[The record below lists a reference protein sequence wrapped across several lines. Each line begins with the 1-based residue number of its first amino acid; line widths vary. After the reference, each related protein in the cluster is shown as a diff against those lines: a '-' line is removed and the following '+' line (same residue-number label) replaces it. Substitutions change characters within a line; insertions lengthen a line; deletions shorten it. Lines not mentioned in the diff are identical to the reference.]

1 MSLAPMSRPLLLVTA
16 LVILGGTQ
24 AGDAA
29 PDGSRTWGERGERR
43 QTMLRQQAEA
53 ISRLSSSQRQEY
65 FTQLERLEQRRSS
78 EHLQQLSETR
88 RCMTQA
94 RDLSAIETCQRAQQ
108 ERRKQQGREL
118 KAAMAE
124 LRQRY
129 GLPGWE
135 GRRRGGQQG
144 TQGA

>member
-29 PDGSRTWGERGERR
+29 PGGGSKPGGERR
-43 QTMLRQQAEA
+43 QAMLRQQAEA

-78 EHLQQLSETR
+78 ESLRQLSETR

-94 RDLSAIETCQRAQQ
+94 RELSAIEACQRTQKEQ
-108 ERRKQQGREL
+108 RQQQGRDM
-118 KAAMAE
+118 KAAMQE
-124 LRQRY
+124 LRQRF
-129 GLPGWE
+129 GLPGWD
-135 GRRRGGQQG
+135 GRQRGSQKGA
-144 TQGA
+144 QGA

>member
-29 PDGSRTWGERGERR
+29 PDGGSKAWGERR
-43 QTMLRQQAEA
+43 QAMLRQQAEA
-53 ISRLSSSQRQEY
+53 ISRLSTSQRQEY
-65 FTQLERLEQRRSS
+65 FTALERLEQRRSS
-78 EHLQQLSETR
+78 EHLQQLAETR

-94 RDLSAIETCQRAQQ
+94 RDLSAIETCQRSQQ
-108 ERRKQQGREL
+108 EQRRQQGREL

-135 GRRRGGQQG
+135 GGRRGAQQG

>member
-29 PDGSRTWGERGERR
+29 PDGGSKAWGERR
-43 QTMLRQQAEA
+43 QAMQRQQAEA

-65 FTQLERLEQRRSS
+65 FTQLERLEQRRASA
-78 EHLQQLSETR
+78 HLQQLAETR

-94 RDLSAIETCQRAQQ
+94 RELSAIETCQRAQQ
-108 ERRKQQGREL
+108 EQRQQQRREL
-118 KAAMAE
+118 KTAMAE
-124 LRQRY
+124 LRQRF

-135 GRRRGGQQG
+135 GRRRGLQQG
-144 TQGA
+144 TQGT